1 MNEPE
6 EKVDKLHNYKLAG
19 KEVGPP
25 PNYRMT
31 LPGEVAKCKSCRFYI
46 HNKSLC
52 KKFDVKVDPNALC
65 DAYSPTK
72 LNLGA
77 ITPPGMGAAV
87 IESDVAKKVAFA
99 IPEVKPTNMPV
110 QQPAT
115 SVLPISNKPP
125 QSQPSSVLVMKP
137 TSSLIPRPGAGK
149 LNLASK
155 GVEQPPAKPD
165 LTNQNTK
172 PISLGPNT

>member
-1 MNEPE
+1 MSEPE
-6 EKVDKLHNYKLAG
+6 KKVDKLHNYKLAA

-52 KKFDVKVDPNALC
+52 KKFDIQVDPNAVC

-77 ITPPGMGAAV
+77 ITPPGVGAAV
-87 IESDVAKKVAFA
+87 IESDVAKKIAFA
-99 IPEVKPTNMPV
+99 IPSV
-110 QQPAT
+110 QAPKVSPQPPAT
-115 SVLPISNKPP
+115 SVLPTSDNLPTTTQHSVSVIKP
-125 QSQPSSVLVMKP
+125 M
-137 TSSLIPRPGAGK
+137 TSLIPRPSAANPSLTG
-149 LNLASK
+149 K
-155 GVEQPPAKPD
+155 GVGQPPSKPD
-165 LTNQNTK
+165 LANQNTK
-172 PISLGPNT
+172 PISLNPNA